1 MATSVRATSYREES
15 LLGEVRGR
23 IDPFE
28 KNTWEEI
35 AQLKIRKSLFF
46 VAFFFYSVCH
56 THTHHLVRILLEPQV
71 DFSDIVTE

>member
-46 VAFFFYSVCH
+46 VAFFFFTPSVTH
-56 THTHHLVRILLEPQV
+56 THTIWCV
-71 DFSDIVTE
+71 FC

>member
-46 VAFFFYSVCH
+46 VAFFFLLRLSH
-56 THTHHLVRILLEPQV
+56 THTPFGAYSVRATGGFL
-71 DFSDIVTE
+71 